1 MALTK
6 KKKIWIT
13 VGTVITVIV
22 LALAITLG
30 VLFWPSKYIETD
42 FEELLNFSDYNKNA
56 DTTLVNKWKQDSKW
70 KNIDFSKDSALD
82 IVNNAINNTGIA
94 TQRISFIVTESD
106 LFGDEGSDLAGLKF
120 KNKSTYLSGKANGLS
135 YTQTISQPQQLKLGG
150 IDGSRL
156 AGKFGYVTRSFNSQ
170 SQRGSDGK
178 FQKGAKEDDP
188 VTVPAGAIA
197 SWGKL
202 VDNTDYTSDDVTTV
216 ADATSW
222 TRYKRS
228 RTQDGKF
235 QVYDPVTKEW
245 MGTIKL
251 SDGEHVPIWGPYT
264 YQIDESVI
272 DAEASKASIES
283 HGDYY
288 TVKLVY
294 KDAPA
299 DSKYKA
305 ADGTPLYDN
314 VIDQACRYAAS
325 SLASDL
331 LGVGVLTVDTIRYSK
346 LTMTYEIWNN
356 GLLKTMVREE
366 TMTAN
371 VSALGMY
378 SGHGGTNNVAHEVY
392 SYSDKDTVEYINSQY
407 DVAGAKK

>member
-30 VLFWPSKYIETD
+30 VLLWPTKYTETD
-42 FEELLNFSDYNKNA
+42 YEELLNFSDYNKNA
-56 DTTLVNKWKQDSKW
+56 STTLVNKWKQDSHW
-70 KNIDFSKDSALD
+70 KNIDFDKDSALD
-82 IVNNAINNTGIA
+82 IVNNAINNTGVA
-94 TQRISFIVTESD
+94 TQKISFIVTESD
-106 LFGDEGSDLAGLKF
+106 LFGDEGSKLAGLKF
-120 KNKSTYLSGKANGLS
+120 KNKSTYLSGYANGLN

-156 AGKFGYVTRSFNSQ
+156 AHNFGYVIRIFNSQ
-170 SQRGSDGK
+170 KQPGSKGN
-178 FQKGAKEDDP
+178 FQKGAKQDDP
-188 VTVPAGAIA
+188 VTVPAGAKA
-197 SWGKL
+197 TWGKL
-202 VDNTDYTSDDVTTV
+202 VDTTADYTSDDVATV
-216 ADATSW
+216 ADESW

-235 QVYDPVTKEW
+235 QVYDPVTRQW
-245 MGTIKL
+245 MNTIKL
-251 SDGEHVPIWGPYT
+251 SDGEHIPSGGT
-264 YQIDESVI
+264 MYQIDDSVI
-272 DAEASKASIES
+272 DAAASKASIEN

-294 KDAPA
+294 KTGAA

-305 ADGTPLYDN
+305 ADGTPLYDS
-314 VIDQACRYAAS
+314 VIDQACRYAAA
-325 SLASDL
+325 SLAGDL
-331 LGVGVLTVDTIRYSK
+331 LGVGVLTVDTIRYSA
-346 LTMTYEIWNN
+346 LTMTYEIWNS

-378 SGHGGTNNVAHEVY
+378 SGHGGTNNIAREVY

-407 DVAGAKK
+407 DEAGAKK